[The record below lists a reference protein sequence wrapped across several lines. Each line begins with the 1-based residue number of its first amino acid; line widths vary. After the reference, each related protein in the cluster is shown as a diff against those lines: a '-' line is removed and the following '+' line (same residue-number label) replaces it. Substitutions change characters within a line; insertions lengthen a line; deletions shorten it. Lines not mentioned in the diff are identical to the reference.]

1 MEYFT
6 HKFRSTIG
14 KHKVIKN
21 DEEVL
26 FAYSASGSCVAM
38 LNLLAKGCTSGEEIH
53 LKKRFTFKP
62 TLLFVE
68 DHRLFDTGSD
78 NSARQEFIQKVL
90 DSVQY
95 SKFSVYFALIESS
108 IDEETTTTTTKKDPV
123 YFSSVAELKFD
134 DLKRDNFIKLINDTR
149 TDTSRE
155 EIIKRLRAKLIN
167 KVATELGIKKVLF
180 GLNQSKLAVELLSNV
195 AMGKGAHIATEMVIA
210 AISNY

>member
-14 KHKVIKN
+14 KHKIIKN

-68 DHRLFDTGSD
+68 DHKLFDTGCD
-78 NSARQEFIQKVL
+78 NSTRKEFLQKVL
-90 DSVQY
+90 DSIEY
-95 SKFSVYFALIESS
+95 SKFNVYFTLIENS
-108 IDEETTTTTTKKDPV
+108 IDEETATEPV
-123 YFSSVAELKFD
+123 YYSTVADLKFD
-134 DLKRDNFIKLINDTR
+134 ELKRDNFIEVINDTR

-155 EIIKRLRAKLIN
+155 EIVKRLRAKLIN
-167 KVATELGIKKVLF
+167 KIATELGIKKVLF

-195 AMGKGAHIATEMVIA
+195 AMGKGAHIATEMVIVEF
-210 AISNY
+210 

>member
-14 KHKVIKN
+14 KHKIIKN
-21 DEEVL
+21 DETVL

-62 TLLFVE
+62 SLLFVE
-68 DHRLFDTGSD
+68 DHKLFETGCD
-78 NSARQEFIQKVL
+78 NLARKEFIQKVL
-90 DSVQY
+90 NLVEY
-95 SKFSVYFALIESS
+95 SKFDVYFTLIENS
-108 IDEETTTTTTKKDPV
+108 IDEDTEHEGRA
-123 YFSSVAELKFD
+123 YFSKTCDLKFD
-134 DLKRDNFIKLINDTR
+134 DLKRDNFLEMLKNTQ

-167 KVATELGIKKVLF
+167 RISNELGIKKVLF

-195 AMGKGAHIATEMVIA
+195 AMGKGAHIATEMVI
-210 AISNY
+210 